1 MRICINTQTPPV
13 RFKVDY
19 AELQQKY
26 GKLDDPLDLK
36 SLRQGVDYVF
46 APGGVTV
53 MVLPLISHLTKTG
66 FAKDSVWI
74 SLGIKYP
81 PRVKL
86 DDVVVSHVELGDR
99 HLKDY
104 GSFKEEFWSIIH
116 GLGARPFNRKEYLGY
131 VHYNWANTEKL
142 FHYVGDVDIF
152 YIHDFQLIQ
161 TGQLIGISAPAVLR
175 WHVPFRPENLGRLGG
190 FVRRALEGFDS
201 VVVSTKKDLEGL
213 VKSGYRG
220 HAHQLYPYI
229 DEKEWKAPSSA
240 AKQALR
246 EKIGLKAD
254 EKLLLTV
261 ARMDPVKSQ
270 DVAIRAIARM
280 KNRAK
285 VRLLLVGN
293 GSFSSSRTGGLGRDK
308 GTAWKDL
315 LVRTA
320 KRLKVSDKV
329 TFLGYAPVEE
339 VRAAYSLASAVL
351 LPSRIEGFGIT
362 VLEGWLNKKPAVVS
376 KGAGVSELVIEGS
389 NGYTFEPGD
398 DAGLAE
404 VALKA
409 IGPGGEHLG
418 DNGVVTVKR
427 CLVGDASKEVRAVLE
442 ETAAGYR

>member
-19 AELQQKY
+19 AELQRKY
-26 GKLDDPLDLK
+26 GKLDDPVDLK
-36 SLRQGVDYVF
+36 SLRQGVDYVY
-46 APGGVTV
+46 APGGVTA
-53 MVLPLISHLTKTG
+53 MVLPLISHFTKTG
-66 FAKDSVWI
+66 FAEDSVWI

-86 DDVVVSHVELGDR
+86 NDVVVSHVELGDR

-201 VVVSTKKDLEGL
+201 VIVSTKKDLEGL
-213 VKSGYRG
+213 LKSGYRG

-229 DEKEWKAPSSA
+229 DEKGWKAPSSA

-308 GTAWKDL
+308 GTVWKEHL
-315 LVRTA
+315 IRTA
-320 KRLKVSDKV
+320 KRLKVSDRT

-339 VRAAYSLASAVL
+339 VKAAYALASAVL

-376 KGAGVSELVIEGS
+376 EGAGVSELVIEGS
-389 NGYTFEPGD
+389 NGYTFKPGD

-404 VALKA
+404 RALKA
-409 IGPGGEHLG
+409 IGPNGEHLG
-418 DNGVVTVKR
+418 DNGAATVKG
-427 CLVGDASKEVRAVLE
+427 CLVGGAAKGIKAVLE